1 MLTASS
7 TGCTRLYAVS
17 GSPFSANWSST
28 CRPLA
33 DVAGGRAPA
42 TWPVD
47 STAAS
52 TAPVADRSAALS
64 GDAAE
69 LEIITSS
76 DAGSLMP
83 ALTSVQ
89 VARPDSPTPYSA
101 WFMVTWPTMLPTS
114 MVTMTSASHAPT
126 AVSRCRALHPPSV
139 AARLGRRPVAAA
151 RAGYD
156 CWVTELLIGAHPC
169 DTAFAAT
176 PSMATR
182 AAT

>member
-1 MLTASS
+1 MTASS

-17 GSPFSANWSST
+17 GSPFIANWRST
-28 CRPLA
+28 CLPLG
-33 DVAGGRAPA
+33 DVAGGRTPL
-42 TWPVD
+42 TCPVA

-52 TAPVADRSAALS
+52 TALAADRSAALS

-89 VARPDSPTPYSA
+89 VAWPDSPTPYSA
-101 WFMVTWPTMLPTS
+101 WVMVTWPTALPAS

-139 AARLGRRPVAAA
+139 AARLGRRAQ
-151 RAGYD
+151 RA
-156 CWVTELLIGAHPC
+156 
-169 DTAFAAT
+169 
-176 PSMATR
+176 
-182 AAT
+182 